1 MSRLVSFLGTL
12 SLALSALFPLASPVA
27 AQPSITLTPS
37 VGPPGTQIT
46 LSPAEVQQL
55 GGLGPCISGSAQTA
69 GGGIFYGQAG
79 TAGKFSTTN
88 LSNGGATFRVPQ
100 VPPGLYYVFFYTCA
114 GMSGNPDTGQGVYA
128 TFSVPTNPDAISPAT
143 GTYGSAFRI
152 VGSGFGAS
160 QGTVTFCDCS
170 IGGSPTPAKIISWS
184 DTSIWGT
191 VPNGLQAGR
200 AQVTVQ
206 TSQGYS
212 IAVGDFQIDVGPT
225 PLPPVT
231 LPQCGLVLTIGAP
244 EVDNIGGHYF
254 SLPVPPEIQSSR
266 TFVPLDLFKEQG
278 DLITWNGATRQ
289 VGIEQG
295 GTDIVLTIGST
306 GYTVNGQNQ
315 EMDVAPFI
323 QDPGYTMVPVSFVS
337 QALGDQVTWVGSTRQ
352 VVVATA
358 CD

>member
-1 MSRLVSFLGTL
+1 MSRLISFLGAL
-12 SLALSALFPLASPVA
+12 ILAISALFPLASPVA

-69 GGGIFYGQAG
+69 GGGVFEGQAG

-170 IGGSPTPAKIISWS
+170 IGGPPTPAKIISWS

-191 VPNGLQAGR
+191 VPTMQAGG

-278 DLITWNGATRQ
+278 DLITWSGATRQ
-289 VGIEQG
+289 VGIKQG
-295 GTDIVLTIGST
+295 ATDIVLTIGST

-323 QDPGYTMVPVSFVS
+323 QDPGYTMVPVSFIDN
-337 QALGDQVTWVGSTRQ
+337 ALGLVTSWVPLSRQ
-352 VVVATA
+352 VVIDTG
-358 CD
+358 CG